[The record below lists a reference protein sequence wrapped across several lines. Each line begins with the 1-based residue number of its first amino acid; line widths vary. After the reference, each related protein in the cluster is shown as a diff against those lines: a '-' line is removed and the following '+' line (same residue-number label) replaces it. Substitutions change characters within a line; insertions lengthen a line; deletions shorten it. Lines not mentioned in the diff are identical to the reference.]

1 MRIVSTTTR
10 SQCVCR
16 SRLSRFGVP
25 RVALT
30 LRVVVWLL
38 GCRGFWRSR
47 VAPTPGCRVVS
58 RLSWWRDQV
67 HIKRSLNFDLPTQQ
81 KQSKML
87 LAAPLSP
94 LSPSSIKATEEHAT
108 ITGVLTSLSPIRPTR
123 YFDGELTDGESV
135 IRVVGFNKRTR
146 EQLRSY
152 AEYQIPLTLKDCL
165 IQKNKFKE
173 FLEVVIKSHT
183 KIEASKVKL
192 EISDIKTVGSTVI
205 KLNQIDEYSTDEPV
219 TVRMTVLKVNDPQ
232 SVGGGKMKQDV
243 VIADDTAK
251 TIMTH
256 WDTNIGLLK
265 PLKSYQLNR
274 LIVKAYQGN
283 NQLSFPS
290 VSSIDEIEDIEDV
303 IEQFTS
309 SEDEGDECL
318 EAITVSGIRKLETV
332 YLH

>member
-1 MRIVSTTTR
+1 M
-10 SQCVCR
+10 
-16 SRLSRFGVP
+16 
-25 RVALT
+25 
-30 LRVVVWLL
+30 
-38 GCRGFWRSR
+38 GF
-47 VAPTPGCRVVS
+47 
-58 RLSWWRDQV
+58 D
-67 HIKRSLNFDLPTQQ
+67 
-81 KQSKML
+81 
-87 LAAPLSP
+87 
-94 LSPSSIKATEEHAT
+94 
-108 ITGVLTSLSPIRPTR
+108 
-123 YFDGELTDGESV
+123 
-135 IRVVGFNKRTR
+135 KRTR

-165 IQKNKFKE
+165 IQKNKFKD

-183 KIEASKVKL
+183 KIEASKVKF

-205 KLNQIDEYSTDEPV
+205 KLNQIDEYSTDERV
-219 TVRMTVLKVNDPQ
+219 TVRVTVLKVNDPQ

-251 TIMTH
+251 TIMTL
-256 WDTNIGLLK
+256 WETNIDLLK

-274 LIVKAYQGN
+274 LIVKAYQGK

-318 EAITVSGIRKLETV
+318 EAITVSGIRELETV
-332 YLH
+332 YICINCIKNITPVVDQEITECDFCRTSQRIGIPKQSAKLIFETNRRKLTLKANNDILQQITGSQTTTAKDLLYAPQFDCYFNRFNVITNISRK